1 MSEFARLEEKLAKLR
16 QRERPVGEGRVLR
29 GSGADALLA
38 AVVTEIDETILPRRL
53 SLSVPAGVVHLAVA
67 NRRLQAL
74 LDPAP
79 SGVPASLVGRKLPD
93 VEEPAVA
100 ELGDALKALFADAEA
115 IGVSATRLTETF
127 GSDIGVPA
135 EQLPR
140 VWSVAERTSRTPGEV
155 LETFL
160 AGLDPATVAWLRI
173 EGEEVT
179 GQGGPEAV
187 VAALGE
193 QAAVFLDGYFSKF
206 ETAFREP
213 AYACGTLVSPGEGG
227 ARALFFVEI
236 EALSAIISAP
246 SDRILA
252 VATAWQRL
260 VAE

>member
-16 QRERPVGEGRVLR
+16 QRERAVGEGRVLR

-53 SLSVPAGVVHLAVA
+53 SLSVPAGTVHLAVA

-74 LDPAP
+74 LAPAP
-79 SGVPASLVGRKLPD
+79 DGISATLAGKELPD

-100 ELGDALKALFADAEA
+100 ELGTALKALFADAPT
-115 IGVSATRLTETF
+115 IGVSAMRLDQTF

-140 VWSVAERTSRTPGEV
+140 VWSVAESTARTATEV
-155 LETFL
+155 LQTFL
-160 AGLDPATVAWLRI
+160 GGLTAADVAWLRI

-179 GQGGPEAV
+179 GQGGPDDI

-193 QAAVFLDGYFSKF
+193 QAALFLDGYFSKF
-206 ETAFREP
+206 DTAFREP
-213 AYACGTLVSPGEGG
+213 AYACGTLISPGGG
-227 ARALFFVEI
+227 GNRALFFVEI
-236 EALSAIISAP
+236 ETLSAIVSAP
-246 SDRILA
+246 PASILA
-252 VATAWQRL
+252 IATTWQRL

>member
-16 QRERPVGEGRVLR
+16 QRERAVGEGRVLR

-53 SLSVPAGVVHLAVA
+53 SLTVPAGTVHLAVA

-79 SGVPASLVGRKLPD
+79 ASMPAALVGKALPD

-100 ELGDALKALFADAEA
+100 ELGEALKALFADAETIQVA
-115 IGVSATRLTETF
+115 AMRLQEAF

-140 VWSVAERTSRTPGEV
+140 VWSVAEPTARTATEV

-160 AGLDPATVAWLRI
+160 AGLQATDVAWLRI

-179 GQGGPEAV
+179 GQGGPADV
-187 VAALGE
+187 VTALGE
-193 QAAVFLDGYFSKF
+193 QAALFLDGYFSKF

-213 AYACGTLVSPGEGG
+213 AYACGTLISPGDGG
-227 ARALFFVEI
+227 DCALFFVEI
-236 EALSAIISAP
+236 EALSAIVSAP
-246 SDRILA
+246 PASILA
-252 VATAWQRL
+252 IATTWQRL